1 VLGNKKSY
9 ILKGLKPWTNY
20 KIRLVIDTTQQNIS
34 DVYKQVEDDIT
45 TPETGNDHILIHK

>member
-1 VLGNKKSY
+1 MLGNKTSY

-34 DVYKQVEDDIT
+34 DVYKQVEDDII